1 MWRIEISCKRFFR
14 LRINLFNDTIFL
26 PKIYFWTNILL
37 PFKAIWEERGKRGLM
52 SYLSAWG
59 RGPRLSLKINAQ
71 PGKPDLFTKNGKVG
85 TDDFTT
91 HGSVAV
97 PVGRDRKIR
106 TALSTHHI
114 AGFVTVP
121 SEKKINTSYTS
132 WLQSNFSQPWRGEK
146 KYEQW
151 ANFRPYFMLKH
162 RIRNILFHYHFQVLV
177 F

>member
-71 PGKPDLFTKNGKVG
+71 PAKPDLFTKNGNVG
-85 TDDFTT
+85 TDDSTT
-91 HGSVAV
+91 HGAHVAV

-106 TALSTHHI
+106 TIILQDSSLCPLRKKWIPPILSGCKVI
-114 AGFVTVP
+114 FLSPEEAR
-121 SEKKINTSYTS
+121 KNM
-132 WLQSNFSQPWRGEK
+132 SN
-146 KYEQW
+146 EQIS
-151 ANFRPYFMLKH
+151 A
-162 RIRNILFHYHFQVLV
+162 RILC
-177 F
+177 

>member
-59 RGPRLSLKINAQ
+59 CGLRLSLKINAQ
-71 PGKPDLFTKNGKVG
+71 PAKPDLFTKNGNVG
-85 TDDFTT
+85 TDDSTT
-91 HGSVAV
+91 HGAHVAV

-106 TALSTHHI
+106 TIILQDSSLCPLRKKLIPPILAGCKVIFLSPEE
-114 AGFVTVP
+114 AR
-121 SEKKINTSYTS
+121 KNM
-132 WLQSNFSQPWRGEK
+132 SN
-146 KYEQW
+146 EQIS
-151 ANFRPYFMLKH
+151 A
-162 RIRNILFHYHFQVLV
+162 RILC
-177 F
+177 

>member
-71 PGKPDLFTKNGKVG
+71 PAKPDLFTKNGNVG
-85 TDDFTT
+85 TDDSTT
-91 HGSVAV
+91 HGAHVV
-97 PVGRDRKIR
+97 DDRKIR
-106 TALSTHHI
+106 TIILQDSSLCPLRKKLIPPILAGCKVIFLSPEE
-114 AGFVTVP
+114 AR
-121 SEKKINTSYTS
+121 KNM
-132 WLQSNFSQPWRGEK
+132 SN
-146 KYEQW
+146 EQIS
-151 ANFRPYFMLKH
+151 A
-162 RIRNILFHYHFQVLV
+162 RILC
-177 F
+177 